1 MWVVVVVVGVCG
13 ANWSPTEGQAEK
25 KEYRSAQ
32 ELACQS
38 PPLSISYWEFKGQVD
53 PQHKCDGS
61 SHADCHEVTKSGRLS
76 AGAEGGRDGGREGE
90 TDRQRLCAP
99 LMMSSPRLGSVGR
112 IKSFQY

>member
-76 AGAEGGRDGGREGE
+76 AGAEGGRDGGREGGQWGGK
-90 TDRQRLCAP
+90 RRRLHMCKKRFLQAF
-99 LMMSSPRLGSVGR
+99 LL
-112 IKSFQY
+112 